1 MKVLITGG
9 TKGIGAGIVQAFEE
23 AGHEVLPVARK
34 DAPLCWDVR
43 KDPEDLIAAAVKHL
57 GGLDVLINN
66 AGGSPPVASATVSDR
81 FTAAIIDLNLT
92 APMLLAKHA
101 KAAGAGCVINIA
113 SVSGLRP
120 SPWTAAYGAAKAGL
134 INATRSLAQEWAP
147 QVRVN
152 CISPGLIQTE
162 ASDRFYPELS
172 EVADTVPM
180 KRLGRPEDIAQA
192 CLFLANAPWITGT
205 NLVVDGG
212 GEWPPYLSFV
222 EPPK

>member
-23 AGHEVLPVARK
+23 AGHEVLPVARN

-43 KDPEDLIAAAVKHL
+43 KAPEDLIVAAVKHL

-101 KAAGAGCVINIA
+101 KAAGAGCVRPRGPPRTARPRRA
-113 SVSGLRP
+113 SSTPPAAWRRSGLPRC
-120 SPWTAAYGAAKAGL
+120 A
-134 INATRSLAQEWAP
+134 
-147 QVRVN
+147 
-152 CISPGLIQTE
+152 
-162 ASDRFYPELS
+162 
-172 EVADTVPM
+172 
-180 KRLGRPEDIAQA
+180 
-192 CLFLANAPWITGT
+192 
-205 NLVVDGG
+205 
-212 GEWPPYLSFV
+212 
-222 EPPK
+222 